1 MDDLVSQSDN
11 APGTTAGT
19 AELRAALER
28 ALGHHFGVPR
38 RIVELGRRL
47 STRRTSFAIEE
58 LDVGLDDGTL
68 LKLVLKDLSW
78 QSMPEC
84 VRRVKPEF
92 LYDPLREIE
101 AYQTLLGP
109 HQVGAPVCYGAVVD
123 LQLGRYWLFL
133 ELVPE
138 IELHHMGDFSIWL
151 EVARWLAGMHSKF
164 AGQIGPL
171 ARSRTAHLL
180 RFDADYYRLWMS
192 RAREFARGR
201 SGTSCS
207 AEVRSRLE
215 WLGARYDRVIE
226 RLVALPSTFIHGE
239 FYASNVLVRETALGL
254 SVRPVDWEMAAQG
267 PGLMD
272 VAALAAGAWTEEEK
286 SALALTYR
294 TELRSDRDW
303 PSAVD
308 EFLTAFHCCRLHLA
322 IQWLG
327 WSPEWSPPFD
337 NAQDWLSEALRLAEE
352 LDA

>member
-1 MDDLVSQSDN
+1 
-11 APGTTAGT
+11 
-19 AELRAALER
+19 
-28 ALGHHFGVPR
+28 
-38 RIVELGRRL
+38 
-47 STRRTSFAIEE
+47 
-58 LDVGLDDGTL
+58 
-68 LKLVLKDLSW
+68 
-78 QSMPEC
+78 
-84 VRRVKPEF
+84 
-92 LYDPLREIE
+92 
-101 AYQTLLGP
+101 
-109 HQVGAPVCYGAVVD
+109 
-123 LQLGRYWLFL
+123 
-133 ELVPE
+133 
-138 IELHHMGDFSIWL
+138 
-151 EVARWLAGMHSKF
+151 
-164 AGQIGPL
+164 
-171 ARSRTAHLL
+171 
-180 RFDADYYRLWMS
+180 
-192 RAREFARGR
+192 
-201 SGTSCS
+201 
-207 AEVRSRLE
+207 
-215 WLGARYDRVIE
+215 LGARYDRVIE